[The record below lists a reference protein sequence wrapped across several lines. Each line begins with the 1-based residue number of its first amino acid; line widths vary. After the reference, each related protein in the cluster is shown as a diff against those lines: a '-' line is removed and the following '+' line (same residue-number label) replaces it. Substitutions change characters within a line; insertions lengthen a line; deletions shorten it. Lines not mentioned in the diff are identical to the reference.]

1 MTGQG
6 ARDPGRWAVLAAW
19 VFAGVVAAV
28 VLFHL
33 AVIGGAPWGH
43 LTMGGRWEGALPWPA
58 RVLSALSAS
67 LLAAMAAVVL
77 AVAGVLAWRPPRG
90 AMAAVLAVS
99 ALAVVANA
107 ATPSAAER
115 ALWLPP
121 TIVMLLAAVCVAVA
135 RGRGGPSVDPAGGG
149 R

>member
-1 MTGQG
+1 MSGT
-6 ARDPGRWAVLAAW
+6 RGRLAAPAAW
-19 VFAGVVAAV
+19 VFAGAAAAV

-43 LTMGGRWEGALPWPA
+43 LTMGGRWEGSLPWPA
-58 RVLSALSAS
+58 RVLSALSAG
-67 LLAAMAAVVL
+67 LVAAMAAVIL
-77 AVAGVLAWRPPRG
+77 GRAGLFAWRPGPA
-90 AMAAVLAVS
+90 AMGLVLAVS

-115 ALWLPP
+115 ALWLPV
-121 TIVMLLAAVCVAVA
+121 TIVMLGAAIWVAVA
-135 RGRGGPSVDPAGGG
+135 RGRGAPSVDPTGAG